1 MRTSVLTGLREF
13 PPALRALTAVAV
25 TAAAAVIAV
34 VLLANALS
42 FWLDADRVLANL
54 LLGAAIML
62 VAAAG
67 TVWFRMVPAARW
79 LGVPV
84 ALGLAVLFWD
94 LLIAFLPA

>member
-1 MRTSVLTGLREF
+1 MRTSVLTGMREF
-13 PPALRALTAVAV
+13 PLALRALTAGAV
-25 TAAAAVIAV
+25 TAASAMVAVI
-34 VLLANALS
+34 LLANALG
-42 FWLDADRVLANL
+42 FWLDADRVLANV

-67 TVWFRMVPAARW
+67 AVWFRMLPALRW

-84 ALGLAVLFWD
+84 TLGLLALFWD